1 MLGCD
6 GDEIESDLKILVR
19 ETCPSY
25 EALFYVWGDPSRSLI
40 QCSGTTMY
48 VTKNLKYALL
58 QLRIDG
64 KTRVLWI
71 DAICL
76 NQLDLQEQA
85 QQVKIMSSI
94 YSKAPH
100 TVV

>member
-1 MLGCD
+1 
-6 GDEIESDLKILVR
+6 
-19 ETCPSY
+19 
-25 EALFYVWGDPSRSLI
+25 
-40 QCSGTTMY
+40 MY